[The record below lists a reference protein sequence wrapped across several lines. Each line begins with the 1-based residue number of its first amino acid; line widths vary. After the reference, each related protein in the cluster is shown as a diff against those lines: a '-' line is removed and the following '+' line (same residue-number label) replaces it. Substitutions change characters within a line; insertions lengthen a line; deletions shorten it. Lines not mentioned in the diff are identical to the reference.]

1 MASAKPRPRP
11 RPLALADLDR
21 VAEIERATFPDPWS
35 RRSFAETIEREQ
47 VRSLAIDDAQGRLVG
62 YAMSVRAGDEGEILN
77 IAVDESARGQ
87 GAGRAM
93 LDELLEDL
101 RLNGVRQ
108 VFLEVRRSNQ
118 AAIGL
123 YRGAGFRPLG
133 VRPGYYGRPREDA
146 LTMVLELASQTAR
159 KG

>member
-1 MASAKPRPRP
+1 MATGRP
-11 RPLALADLDR
+11 RPLASADLDR
-21 VAEIERATFPDPWS
+21 VAEIERDTFPDPWS
-35 RRSFAETIEREQ
+35 KRSFAETIEREQ
-47 VRSLAIDDAQGRLVG
+47 VRSVAIDDEEGRLVG

-77 IAVDESARGQ
+77 IAVDERARGH
-87 GAGRAM
+87 GSGRAL
-93 LDELLEDL
+93 LDDLLEDL
-101 RLNGVRQ
+101 RNNGVRQ
-108 VFLEVRRSNQ
+108 VFLEVRRSNE

-123 YRGAGFRPLG
+123 YRSAGFHPLG

>member
-1 MASAKPRPRP
+1 MPTGKP
-11 RPLALADLDR
+11 RPLAPADLDR
-21 VAEIERATFPDPWS
+21 VTEIERATFPDPWS

-47 VRSLAIDDAQGRLVG
+47 VRSLAIDDAEGRLVG
-62 YAMSVRAGDEGEILN
+62 YAMSVCAGDEGEILN
-77 IAVDESARGQ
+77 IAVDERARGH
-87 GAGRAM
+87 GAGRAL
-93 LDELLEDL
+93 LDDLIEDL
-101 RLNGVRQ
+101 RRNGVRQ
-108 VFLEVRRSNQ
+108 VFLEVRRSND

>member
-1 MASAKPRPRP
+1 MATARPRP

-62 YAMSVRAGDEGEILN
+62 YAMSVRAGDEAEILN

-87 GAGRAM
+87 GAGRAL
-93 LDELLEDL
+93 LDELLEHL
-101 RLNGVRQ
+101 RRSGVRQ

-123 YRGAGFRPLG
+123 YRDAGFRPLG

>member
-1 MASAKPRPRP
+1 MATAKPRP
-11 RPLALADLDR
+11 LVLADLDR

-47 VRSLAIDDAQGRLVG
+47 VRSLAIDDAEGRLVG

-77 IAVDESARGQ
+77 IAVDERARGQ

-93 LDELLEDL
+93 LNDLLEDL
-101 RLNGVRQ
+101 RQSGVRQ

>member
-1 MASAKPRPRP
+1 MAGKP
-11 RPLALADLDR
+11 RPLAEADLDR

-47 VRSLAIDDAQGRLVG
+47 VRALAIDDEIGQLVG
-62 YAMSVRAGDEGEILN
+62 YGISVRADDEGEILN
-77 IAVDESARGQ
+77 IAVAESARGR
-87 GAGRAM
+87 GAGRA
-93 LDELLEDL
+93 LLEALLGEL
-101 RLNGVRQ
+101 RAAGVHQ

-123 YRGAGFRPLG
+123 YRGVGFRPLG

-146 LTMVLELASQTAR
+146 LTMVLELASPTAR

>member
-1 MASAKPRPRP
+1 MAIGKPRR
-11 RPLALADLDR
+11 LATADLDR

-35 RRSFAETIEREQ
+35 RRSFAETLEREQ
-47 VRSLAIDDAQGRLVG
+47 VRSLAIDDEQGRLVG

-77 IAVDESARGQ
+77 IAVDERARGH

-93 LDELLEDL
+93 LDELLDDL
-101 RLNGVRQ
+101 RQSGVRQ
-108 VFLEVRRSNQ
+108 VFLEVRRSNE

-123 YRGAGFRPLG
+123 YRSAGFRPLG

-146 LTMVLELASQTAR
+146 LTMVLELASQIAR

>member
-1 MASAKPRPRP
+1 MATGKP

-35 RRSFAETIEREQ
+35 KRSFAETIEREQ
-47 VRSLAIDDAQGRLVG
+47 VRALAIDDEAGRLVG
-62 YAMSVRAGDEGEILN
+62 YAMSVRAGDEGEVLN
-77 IAVDESARGQ
+77 IAVDEPARGR

-93 LDELLEDL
+93 LDDLLDDL
-101 RLNGVRQ
+101 RQNGVRQ
-108 VFLEVRRSNQ
+108 VFLEVRRSNE

-123 YRGAGFRPLG
+123 YRSAGFRPLG